1 LSFALYV
8 ILISSCVAYLL
19 VLTSKSTGWLK
30 LFAVL
35 LLMHGYITGV
45 TTLRE
50 VSGYPT
56 VSKLPKEFEVIYG
69 RIIEKEGD
77 SFIELWVS
85 YELSLNDK
93 LHALFSMAG
102 NMNDLTRVYRMPY
115 SEENH
120 EMILKIQEKIL
131 EGKVVGIIL
140 SDQEGT
146 EIDLR
151 QGAENYRIEHKG
163 YSIQK

>member
-1 LSFALYV
+1 MSFALYV

-69 RIIEKEGD
+69 RIPHRPNAV
-77 SFIELWVS
+77 L
-85 YELSLNDK
+85 
-93 LHALFSMAG
+93 
-102 NMNDLTRVYRMPY
+102 
-115 SEENH
+115 
-120 EMILKIQEKIL
+120 
-131 EGKVVGIIL
+131 
-140 SDQEGT
+140 
-146 EIDLR
+146 
-151 QGAENYRIEHKG
+151 YRICQ
-163 YSIQK
+163 YRDAR

>member
-1 LSFALYV
+1 MSFALYV

-120 EMILKIQEKIL
+120 EMILNRIL
-131 EGKVVGIIL
+131 
-140 SDQEGT
+140 
-146 EIDLR
+146 
-151 QGAENYRIEHKG
+151 H
-163 YSIQK
+163 